1 MRCLAFV
8 YVNFLAVSLI
18 SNCLKGAQPGG
29 NEAADKTAKQEA
41 ARESRPAAPPPR
53 KRSEVQAVL
62 AVRPAGEV
70 QAKKRNDEQQR
81 TVNIVL
87 LASKKD
93 HGPGEHDYPAWQ
105 KAWEPL
111 LRKLPNVKI
120 DTAFGWPSDEQ
131 WKTADLVVCYYWNH
145 EWSPAQYR
153 DLDAYLDRGGGI
165 VLIHAATIADRAA
178 EHLAERMGLAYEPA
192 KIKFRHGPLDLKI
205 EAAADEPITR
215 GLPRT
220 MHFYDESYWLA
231 TGDPKQ
237 VRVLA
242 TTVEEDAA
250 RPMVWT
256 YEVGKNE
263 NHRGR
268 VFGSIMGHY
277 MWTFDDPFFR
287 IMILRGMA
295 WAARE
300 PVDRFTSAATDEVRF
315 ADE

>member
-1 MRCLAFV
+1 MDRPYIACSVLFISIA
-8 YVNFLAVSLI
+8 SLYGLLI
-18 SNCLKGAQPGG
+18 AAQP
-29 NEAADKTAKQEA
+29 ADKKDNTAPAVNEQRD
-41 ARESRPAAPPPR
+41 ARYAAPAPR
-53 KRSEVQAVL
+53 KKSDVEAVL
-62 AVRPAGEV
+62 QATPETNRGELP
-70 QAKKRNDEQQR
+70 
-81 TVNIVL
+81 TVNILL

-105 KAWEPL
+105 AAWKPL
-111 LRKLPNVKI
+111 LSKLPRVKI
-120 DTAFGWPSDEQ
+120 DTAYGWPNELQ
-131 WKTADLVVCYYWNH
+131 WKEADLVVCYYWNH

-153 DLDAYLDRGGGI
+153 DLDAFLDRGGGI

-205 EAAADEPITR
+205 EADENEPITR
-215 GLPRT
+215 GLPRA
-220 MHFYDESYWLA
+220 MHFHDESYWLA
-231 TGDPKQ
+231 TGDPKK

-242 TTVEEDAA
+242 TTVEEDVA
-250 RPMVWT
+250 RPMLWT

-263 NHRGR
+263 NRRGR

-295 WAARE
+295 WAARQPE
-300 PVDRFTSAATDEVRF
+300 DRFISAATDGIRF
-315 ADE
+315 DPE

>member
-1 MRCLAFV
+1 MHRLPLVSLVLSASISLL
-8 YVNFLAVSLI
+8 YASSSAAQPANKKDAGSPAVSQ
-18 SNCLKGAQPGG
+18 QP
-29 NEAADKTAKQEA
+29 EA
-41 ARESRPAAPPPR
+41 RPAAPPPR
-53 KRSEVQAVL
+53 KRSDVEAVL
-62 AVRPAGEV
+62 AASPKTKNA
-70 QAKKRNDEQQR
+70 QLP

-111 LRKLPNVKI
+111 LRKLPNAKI
-120 DTAFGWPSDEQ
+120 DTAYGWPSEAQ
-131 WKTADLVVCYYWNH
+131 WKDADLVVCYYWNH

-192 KIKFRHGPLDLKI
+192 KIKFRHGPLELKI
-205 EAAADEPITR
+205 EAGENEPITR

-220 MHFYDESYWLA
+220 MHFHDESYWLA
-231 TGDPKQ
+231 TGDLKQ

-242 TTVEEDAA
+242 TTIEEDAA
-250 RPMVWT
+250 RPMLWT
-256 YEVGKNE
+256 YEVGKNQ
-263 NHRGR
+263 NRRGR

-287 IMILRGMA
+287 ILILRGMA
-295 WAARE
+295 WAARQPE
-300 PVDRFTSAATDEVRF
+300 DRFISAATDGIRF
-315 ADE
+315 AAE

>member
-1 MRCLAFV
+1 MRFLVFAFA
-8 YVNFLAVSLI
+8 VNFLTIGLSGSTSQA
-18 SNCLKGAQPGG
+18 GQ
-29 NEAADKTAKQEA
+29 AADDQATEKATKQAEP
-41 ARESRPAAPPPR
+41 RDSRPAAPPPR

-62 AVRPAGEV
+62 AARPTG
-70 QAKKRNDEQQR
+70 DEQRIKGADQR

-111 LRKLPNVKI
+111 LTKLPNVKI

-145 EWSPAQYR
+145 EWSPEQYR

-231 TGDPKQ
+231 TGDPKE

-263 NHRGR
+263 NRRGR

-300 PVDRFTSAATDEVRF
+300 PVDRFTSAATDGVRF
-315 ADE
+315 AGE

>member
-1 MRCLAFV
+1 MRFLVFAFA
-8 YVNFLAVSLI
+8 VNFLTVALSGI
-18 SNCLKGAQPGG
+18 TSQAGQPADDQATDKATKQ
-29 NEAADKTAKQEA
+29 AAP
-41 ARESRPAAPPPR
+41 RESRPAAPPPR
-53 KRSEVQAVL
+53 KRSDVEAVL
-62 AVRPAGEV
+62 TATGN
-70 QAKKRNDEQQR
+70 QQGKKRNDEQQR
-81 TVNIVL
+81 TVKIVL

-120 DTAFGWPSDEQ
+120 DTAFGWPSSEQ

-263 NHRGR
+263 NRRGR
-268 VFGSIMGHY
+268 VFGNIMGHY

-300 PVDRFTSAATDEVRF
+300 PVDRFTSAATDGVRF
-315 ADE
+315 AGE